1 MDSFQPSKATSTGPL
16 RATSTPKLE
25 WHGARRSRRR
35 FSWRALL
42 WFLVFPPRGH
52 RTGLTLSGLLLIVI
66 SMAIGTA
73 AYNSANNILFLTL
86 SLLLGCLILS
96 GVLSWLN
103 FRGLSWRLE
112 AEPPLRVAQDHGV
125 ALVLR
130 NKKNF
135 LPCYGVWFE
144 LEVGSSGQTFELPL
158 RGRLDA
164 GEETRLEC
172 TLRPVRRGVE
182 TLRLTYVG
190 SLFPFGFLRKSFS
203 IGLEEN
209 VIIWPAPIEYRRFS
223 ASAWQPIPAGQPV
236 RRAGQSGDLLS
247 LRRYQMGDSHRQIH
261 WKASA
266 RLRQLMVRQMAA
278 ETGEGFSLWVETTS
292 DRWPRPEQ
300 FELLCSFAATLAED
314 LFKTGKLR
322 AAGVGPGALLPIRR
336 LRDLESFLDRVA
348 VATIEGPISS
358 SVPAAALLADRFSGT
373 GDPVVLS
380 RRNLL
385 TFAPDGARGV
395 AAYVNGAKTAGA

>member
-1 MDSFQPSKATSTGPL
+1 MTLPRSLATPANFQ
-16 RATSTPKLE
+16 
-25 WHGARRSRRR
+25 WHGPRRARRQ
-35 FSWRALL
+35 FSWRAIL
-42 WFLVFPPRGH
+42 WLLVFPQRSQ

-130 NKKNF
+130 NQKSF

-144 LEVGSSGQTFELPL
+144 LEVASSGQTFELPL
-158 RGRLDA
+158 RGRLDP
-164 GEETRLEC
+164 GQEIRLEC
-172 TLRPVRRGVE
+172 MVRPNRRGVE
-182 TLRLTYVG
+182 TLRLTHLG
-190 SLFPFGFLRKSFS
+190 SLFPFGFLRKSLAV
-203 IGLEEN
+203 GLEEK
-209 VIIWPAPIEYRRFS
+209 VIVWPAPIEYRRFS
-223 ASAWQPIPAGQPV
+223 ISAWQRIPAGQPV

-247 LRRYQMGDSHRQIH
+247 LHRYQIGDSHRQIH

-278 ETGEGFSLWVETTS
+278 ETGEGFSLWIET
-292 DRWPRPEQ
+292 DAERWPREEQ

-314 LFKTGKLR
+314 LFKAGKLR
-322 AAGVGPGALLPIRR
+322 AAGLAPGALLPVRR
-336 LRDLESFLDRVA
+336 LRDLENFLDRLA
-348 VATIEGPISS
+348 VAAVEN
-358 SVPAAALLADRFSGT
+358 PAMAAVSAVSLPSNRLAAVEQ
-373 GDPVVLS
+373 PVFLS
-380 RRNLL
+380 RLNLL
-385 TFAPDGARGV
+385 TFAPEGARGV
-395 AAYVNGAKTAGA
+395 AAYVNGEKTAGA

>member
-1 MDSFQPSKATSTGPL
+1 MNALPGPPLPSKL
-16 RATSTPKLE
+16 Q
-25 WHGARRSRRR
+25 WHGAQRTRRR
-35 FSWRALL
+35 FSWRSIL
-42 WFLVFPPRGH
+42 WLLVFPQRSQ

-86 SLLLGCLILS
+86 SMLLACLILS

-103 FRGLSWRLE
+103 FRGLLWRLE
-112 AEPPLRVAQDHGV
+112 AEPPLRVGQDHGV

-130 NKKNF
+130 NQKSF

-144 LEVGSSGQTFELPL
+144 LEIASSGQTFELPL

-164 GEETRLEC
+164 GQETRLEC
-172 TLRPVRRGVE
+172 TLRPTRRGLE
-182 TLRLTYVG
+182 TLKLTYVG
-190 SLFPFGFLRKSFS
+190 SFFPFGFLRKSFAVD
-203 IGLEEN
+203 LEEA
-209 VIIWPAPIEYRRFS
+209 VIIWPAPVEYRRFS
-223 ASAWQPIPAGQPV
+223 TSAWQRIPAGQPA
-236 RRAGQSGDLLS
+236 RRAGQSGDLMS

-278 ETGEGFSLWVETTS
+278 ETSEGFSLWVDTAS

-314 LFKTGKLR
+314 LFKGGKLR
-322 AAGVGPGALLPIRR
+322 AAGVGSGALLRVRR
-336 LRDLESFLDRVA
+336 LRDLENFLDNLA
-348 VATIEGPISS
+348 VAKVEERASTPVIATPLQDERPMGPREPI
-358 SVPAAALLADRFSGT
+358 G
-373 GDPVVLS
+373 LS

-395 AAYVNGAKTAGA
+395 TAYVNGEKTAGA